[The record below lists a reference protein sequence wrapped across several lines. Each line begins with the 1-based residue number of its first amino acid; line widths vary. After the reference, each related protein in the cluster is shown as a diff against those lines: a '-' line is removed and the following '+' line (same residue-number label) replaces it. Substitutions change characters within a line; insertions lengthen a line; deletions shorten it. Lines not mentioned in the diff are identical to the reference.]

1 MDMASVCPAFD
12 SRLWIRPE
20 VHKKPEARLRESEV
34 VENLG
39 AMLFAKLV
47 NGLDFDNYLAMADEV
62 GDIRLLYGTAFVE
75 YPEFSFRLKWYT
87 AHGEFALQALLV
99 HLFPEAVSELTVD
112 LVDCAAN
119 GAALL
124 FEHELFVLHGLDYTI
139 SVSFRVGSL
148 EPLPCRGHLTPTEG
162 RGGAET
168 LGEGRPG
175 RAVHE
180 KSKGEHC
187 DLQAT
192 ASTRRLNRRNAAR
205 QMRRASVVAHK
216 RSNASTAIFR
226 LNASAPCLKPSAAIW
241 YNSIRQAM
249 LADL

>member
-1 MDMASVCPAFD
+1 
-12 SRLWIRPE
+12 
-20 VHKKPEARLRESEV
+20 
-34 VENLG
+34 
-39 AMLFAKLV
+39 
-47 NGLDFDNYLAMADEV
+47 
-62 GDIRLLYGTAFVE
+62 
-75 YPEFSFRLKWYT
+75 
-87 AHGEFALQALLV
+87 
-99 HLFPEAVSELTVD
+99 
-112 LVDCAAN
+112 
-119 GAALL
+119 
-124 FEHELFVLHGLDYTI
+124 LDYTI

-205 QMRRASVVAHK
+205 QMRRASVVARK

-226 LNASAPCLKPSAAIW
+226 LNPSKSRFFSKEKHRDKIARHAVDFPLIL
-241 YNSIRQAM
+241 M
-249 LADL
+249 LQFMP

>member
-1 MDMASVCPAFD
+1 MADLGCRRVFAFKTFSFALRATEDRSSCAKARLHPSPSGLFAAPDTECRFRGHTENTEVDMASVCPAFD

-47 NGLDFDNYLAMADEV
+47 NGLDFDNYLALE
-62 GDIRLLYGTAFVE
+62 LL
-75 YPEFSFRLKWYT
+75 
-87 AHGEFALQALLV
+87 
-99 HLFPEAVSELTVD
+99 
-112 LVDCAAN
+112 
-119 GAALL
+119 
-124 FEHELFVLHGLDYTI
+124 VLHGLDYAI
-139 SVSFRVGSL
+139 SASFRVGSL

-175 RAVHE
+175 RAVPE

-205 QMRRASVVAHK
+205 QMRRASVVARK

-226 LNASAPCLKPSAAIW
+226 LVWRGVLWTVCF
-241 YNSIRQAM
+241 
-249 LADL
+249 